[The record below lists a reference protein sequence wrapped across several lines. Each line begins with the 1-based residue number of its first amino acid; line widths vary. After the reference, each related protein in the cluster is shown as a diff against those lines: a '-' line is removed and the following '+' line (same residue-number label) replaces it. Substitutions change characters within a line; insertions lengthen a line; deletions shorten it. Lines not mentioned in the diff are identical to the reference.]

1 MSQPRVDYRLLRNSI
16 RHEQKLW
23 RRYAYERKEEAERVI
38 CPMALIY
45 DVNNA
50 LLAAWC
56 KLRGDSRHFR
66 VGRISQCVVPDAT
79 FIGKRMSQR
88 GRWQAAHRPFGP
100 QKDSRGIS
108 QQL

>member
-1 MSQPRVDYRLLRNSI
+1 MSQPRVDYRQLHNSI

-23 RRYAYERKEEAERVI
+23 QRYAYEREEEAEREI
-38 CPMALIY
+38 RPMALIY
-45 DVNNA
+45 YVDNA

-56 KLRGDSRHFR
+56 KLRGDSWHFR
-66 VGRISQCVVPDAT
+66 VDRIYQCVVPDAT

-88 GRWQAAHRPFGP
+88 ARLQAAHRPFGP
-100 QKDSRGIS
+100 QKDSRLVS